1 MDTKLTNSETK
12 KHGKW
17 ERMPGLLAAAVLI
30 LATTLVFLSQYPVFK
45 ERANEE
51 EPNILASN
59 EFLHEIYQANIVLY
73 KQFRDFAANGEQV
86 SAQDVFLSA
95 QIGKAEPEHFSE
107 YYNFGG
113 KTPLSFAGEQLD
125 ELLYQWDLSMQNGL
139 AQQVDYEFMDRESGR
154 TFANTERALHYL
166 GAEEE
171 DVYLENYYSYY
182 IKMDFDENGLLEH
195 VWVRGEDADALVK
208 SVQRVMQSRYLERSL
223 YESLYY
229 SPYGNI
235 DWEDTVYYGGGSTV
249 MQMDMDVCNTPKNC
263 TICYALTE
271 AQLNEVKASSRL
283 FLSMSSVG
291 NYLNS
296 GIQDVFRLLLI
307 VLGLAALLL
316 PLWKKYHLH
325 DRRLL
330 PLHIEVLAVLV
341 LAAFLILGEL
351 SATLVLYSMSDSWEY
366 SLPYMLSAAFPG
378 LTAVVGAKTI
388 VWIINLLL
396 LTLAF
401 ALWFTL
407 VTAFGQVYV
416 FGIRGYV
423 RKRCFCYRLLRYMR
437 ASARRKRARIR
448 REFLHMDLEQ
458 NMNMPLFKLL
468 LANYLVLAV
477 ISMFWVLGVFLLI
490 PYTVFLYGLLRKYI
504 RIIQGQYAQM
514 LTAASSVA
522 AGNLQTDI
530 EGDWG
535 MFSAFQDELSSIQA
549 GFSKAVDEEVKSQRM
564 RTELI
569 TNVSHD
575 LKTPL
580 TAIIT
585 YTELLQEEGVT
596 EEQRKEYLAV
606 LSRKSMRLKTLI
618 EDLFEVSKANSGNVA
633 FHTEKVDICHLV
645 RQMYLEYEDK
655 AKEAGLVFRFQFPQT
670 KVFLMLDGEKTSR
683 IFDNLYTNI
692 IKYAM
697 PDTRVYVSVE
707 QVEDEVVIELKNIS
721 GYELNIPAENLTDRF
736 VRGDSAR
743 SSEGS
748 GLGLAI
754 ARSFVELQGGR
765 MELEIDGDLFKVLLV
780 WGRQEAAL
788 LPNLHS

>member
-1 MDTKLTNSETK
+1 MGTKSKNSETK
-12 KHGKW
+12 KPGKR
-17 ERMPGLLAAAVLI
+17 ERMPGLLVAAVLI
-30 LATTLVFLSQYPVFK
+30 LAASLAFLLQYPGFK

-73 KQFRDFAANGEQV
+73 KQFCDFAANGEQV

-95 QIGKAEPEHFSE
+95 QIGKAEHFSE

-113 KTPLSFAGEQLD
+113 ETPLSFAGEQLD

-139 AQQVDYEFMDRESGR
+139 AQQVDYEYMDRESGR
-154 TFANTERALHYL
+154 IFANTERALHQL
-166 GAEEE
+166 GT
-171 DVYLENYYSYY
+171 ENTDNDLDICYPYY
-182 IKMDFDENGLLEH
+182 IKMDFDENGLLQH

-208 SVQRVMQSRYLERSL
+208 SVQRVMLSRYLERSL
-223 YESLYY
+223 YESLSY
-229 SPYGNI
+229 SPYGGI
-235 DWEDTVYYGGGSTV
+235 DWEDTIYYRSVNDGAV
-249 MQMDMDVCNTPKNC
+249 MQMELQVQGTPKNC
-263 TICYALTE
+263 TVCYAMTE
-271 AQLNEVKASSRL
+271 EQLNEVKASSRI
-283 FLSMSSVG
+283 FLSMSSAG

-296 GIQDVFRLLLI
+296 GIQDVFRILLI
-307 VLGLAALLL
+307 ILGIVALLL

-325 DRRLL
+325 ESHLL

-341 LAAFLILGEL
+341 FATFLILGEL

-396 LTLAF
+396 LTMAF
-401 ALWFTL
+401 ALWFAL
-407 VTAFGQVYV
+407 VTALGQVYV

-423 RKRCFCYRLLRYMR
+423 RKRCFCYRLFRYLR
-437 ASARRKRARIR
+437 ASVRRKRARIR
-448 REFLHMDLEQ
+448 REFLHMDPEQ
-458 NMNMPLFKLL
+458 NMNVPLFKLL
-468 LANYLVLAV
+468 LANFLVLSV
-477 ISMFWVLGVFLLI
+477 ISMFWALGVFLLI

-504 RIIQGQYAQM
+504 RIIQGQYTQM
-514 LTAASSVA
+514 LTAAHSVA
-522 AGNLQTDI
+522 AGNLQTEI

-535 MFSAFQDELSSIQA
+535 MFSAIQEELSSIQT
-549 GFSKAVDEEVKSQRM
+549 GFSRAVEEEVKSQRM

-596 EEQRKEYLAV
+596 EAQRKEYLEV
-606 LSRKSMRLKTLI
+606 LQRKSLRLKTLI
-618 EDLFEVSKANSGNVA
+618 EDLFEVSRASSGNVT
-633 FHTEKVDICHLV
+633 FHTEKVDICNLV
-645 RQMYLEYEDK
+645 RQMYLEYEDR

-697 PDTRVYVSVE
+697 PDTRVYVRVE
-707 QVEDEVVIELKNIS
+707 QAEDEVRIEMKNIS
-721 GYELNIPAENLTDRF
+721 GYELNIPAESLTDRF

-754 ARSFVELQGGR
+754 ARSFVELQGGK
-765 MELEIDGDLFKVLLV
+765 MELEIDGDLFKVILCF
-780 WGRQEAAL
+780 
-788 LPNLHS
+788 